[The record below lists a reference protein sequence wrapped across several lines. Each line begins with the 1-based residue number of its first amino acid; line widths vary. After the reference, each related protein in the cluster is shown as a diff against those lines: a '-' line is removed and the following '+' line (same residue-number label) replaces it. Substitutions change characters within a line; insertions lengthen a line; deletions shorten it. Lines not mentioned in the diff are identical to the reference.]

1 MTPADVESVGPIGH
15 VDPTPSRPERTM
27 NKADKIWFDGKL
39 VNWDDAKVHVL
50 THTLHYGVG
59 VFEGIRAYKT
69 ADGRSAVFRLR
80 EHVQRLFDS
89 AHIMLME
96 IPFTHEQVSAAIVE
110 TLRVNKQPEGYIRP
124 LAFFGYGNM
133 GVGAVNPVHLTIATW
148 PWGAY
153 LSDEGLRKG
162 IRAKVSSFNRM
173 HVNVNMVRGK
183 VAGQYVNSFL
193 ANREATLSGYEE
205 AILLD
210 TEGYVAEGS
219 GENIYIVKDGTLFTP
234 PLSSPVLA
242 GITRD
247 CVLRIAR
254 DRNVPVVEQK
264 FTRDT
269 MYLADELF
277 MTGTAAEVTPVRE
290 VDNRRVGRGEP
301 GPVTKGIQETYFRAV
316 HGEEQRYREWL
327 TFY

>member
-1 MTPADVESVGPIGH
+1 
-15 VDPTPSRPERTM
+15 M
-27 NKADKIWFDGKL
+27 NKAEKIWLDGKL

-50 THTLHYGVG
+50 THALHYGVG
-59 VFEGIRAYKT
+59 VFEGIRAYET

-80 EHVQRLFDS
+80 EHMERLYDS
-89 AHIMLME
+89 AHIVLMD
-96 IPFTHEQVSAAIVE
+96 IPFPVERLHEACLE
-110 TLRVNKQPEGYIRP
+110 TLKANKQPEGYIRP
-124 LAFFGYGNM
+124 LAFYGYGSM
-133 GVGAVNPVHLTIATW
+133 GVGAVNPVQVSIATW

-153 LSDEGLRKG
+153 LSDEGLKKG
-162 IRAKVSSFNRM
+162 IRAKVSSFTRM
-173 HVNVNMVRGK
+173 HVNVNMVRAK
-183 VAGQYVNSFL
+183 ISGQYVNSFL
-193 ANREATLSGYEE
+193 ANREATLSGYDE

-219 GENIYIVKDGTLFTP
+219 GENIYIVKNGTLFTP

-247 CVLRIAR
+247 SVLRIAK
-254 DRNVPVVEQK
+254 DLDVPIVEQR

-290 VDNRRVGRGEP
+290 VDNRRVGAGQP
-301 GPVTKGIQETYFRAV
+301 GPVTKKIQDTFFRTV
-316 HGEEQRYREWL
+316 HGEEPRYREWL
-327 TFY
+327 TYY

>member
-1 MTPADVESVGPIGH
+1 MT
-15 VDPTPSRPERTM
+15 
-27 NKADKIWFDGKL
+27 KADKIWLDGKL

-50 THTLHYGVG
+50 THALHYGVG

-80 EHVQRLFDS
+80 EHMQRLYDS
-89 AHIMLME
+89 AHIVLMD
-96 IPFTHEQVSAAIVE
+96 IPYPIERLHEACLE
-110 TLRVNKQPEGYIRP
+110 TLRVNKQAEGYIRP
-124 LAFFGYGNM
+124 LAFFGYGSM
-133 GVGAVNPVHLTIATW
+133 GVGAVNPVQVSIASW

-153 LSDEGLRKG
+153 LSEEGLKKG
-162 IRAKVSSFNRM
+162 IRAKVSSFTRL
-173 HVNVNMVRGK
+173 HVNVNMVRAK
-183 VAGQYVNSFL
+183 VSGQYVNSFL
-193 ANREATLSGYEE
+193 ANREAMLSGYEE

-247 CVLRIAR
+247 SVLRIAR
-254 DRNVPVVEQK
+254 DQGVPIVEQK

-290 VDNRRVGRGEP
+290 VDNRRIGRGEP
-301 GPVTKGIQETYFRAV
+301 GPVTKKLQEMYFRAV
-316 HGEEQRYREWL
+316 HGEEQRYKEWL
-327 TFY
+327 TYY

>member
-1 MTPADVESVGPIGH
+1 MD
-15 VDPTPSRPERTM
+15 
-27 NKADKIWFDGKL
+27 KAEKIWLDGKL
-39 VNWDDAKVHVL
+39 VAWDEAKVHVL
-50 THTLHYGVG
+50 THALHYGVG

-80 EHVQRLFDS
+80 EHMQRLFDS
-89 AHIMLME
+89 AHIVLME
-96 IPFTHEQVSAAIVE
+96 IPYSIDRLCEATLE
-110 TLRVNKQPEGYIRP
+110 TLKVNRQAEGYVRP

-133 GVGAVNPVHLTIATW
+133 GVGAMNPVQVTIATW

-153 LSDEGLRKG
+153 LSEEGLKRG
-162 IRAKVSSFNRM
+162 IRAKVSSFARL
-173 HVNVNMVRGK
+173 HVNVNMVRAK
-183 VAGQYVNSFL
+183 VSGQYVNSFL
-193 ANREATLSGYEE
+193 ANREATLAGYEE

-219 GENIYIVKDGTLFTP
+219 GENIYIVKGGTLYTP

-247 CVLRIAR
+247 SVLRIAK
-254 DRNVPVVEQK
+254 DQGVPIVEQK

-290 VDNRRVGRGEP
+290 VDDRRIGTGSP
-301 GPVTKGIQETYFRAV
+301 GPVTKKIQETYFRAV
-316 HGEEQRYREWL
+316 HGEEARYREWL
-327 TFY
+327 THY

>member
-1 MTPADVESVGPIGH
+1 MDKGE
-15 VDPTPSRPERTM
+15 
-27 NKADKIWFDGKL
+27 KIWLDGKL
-39 VNWDDAKVHVL
+39 VAWDDAKVHVL
-50 THTLHYGVG
+50 THALHYGVG

-80 EHVQRLFDS
+80 EHLQRLYDS
-89 AHIMLME
+89 AHIVLMD
-96 IPFTHEQVSAAIVE
+96 IPFPLERLHEACLE
-110 TLRVNKQPEGYIRP
+110 TLRANKQPEGYIRP
-124 LAFFGYGNM
+124 LAFFGYGSM
-133 GVGAVNPVHLTIATW
+133 GVGAVNPVQVCIATW

-153 LSDEGLRKG
+153 LSDEGLKKG
-162 IRAKVSSFNRM
+162 IRAKVSSFTRM
-173 HVNVNMVRGK
+173 HVNVNMVRAK
-183 VAGQYVNSFL
+183 VSGQYVNSFL
-193 ANREATLSGYEE
+193 ANREAMLSGYDE

-219 GENIYIVKDGTLFTP
+219 GENIYIVKSGTIYTP

-247 CVLRIAR
+247 TVLRIAK
-254 DRNVPVVEQK
+254 DQGIPVVEQK

-290 VDNRRVGRGEP
+290 VDNRRIGQGTA
-301 GPVTKGIQETYFRAV
+301 GPVTKKIQEIYFRTV
-316 HGEEQRYREWL
+316 KGEEPRYREWL
-327 TFY
+327 TSY

>member
-1 MTPADVESVGPIGH
+1 MT
-15 VDPTPSRPERTM
+15 
-27 NKADKIWFDGKL
+27 KADKIWLDGKL

-50 THTLHYGVG
+50 THALHYGVG

-80 EHVQRLFDS
+80 EHMQRLYDS
-89 AHIMLME
+89 AHIVLMD
-96 IPFTHEQVSAAIVE
+96 IPYPIERLHEACLE
-110 TLRVNKQPEGYIRP
+110 TLRVNKQAEGYIRP

-133 GVGAVNPVHLTIATW
+133 GVGAVNPVQVSIASW

-153 LSDEGLRKG
+153 LSEEGLKKG
-162 IRAKVSSFNRM
+162 IRAKVSSFTRL
-173 HVNVNMVRGK
+173 HVNVNMVRAK
-183 VAGQYVNSFL
+183 VSGQYVNSFL
-193 ANREATLSGYEE
+193 ANREAMLSGYEE

-247 CVLRIAR
+247 SVLRIAR
-254 DRNVPVVEQK
+254 DQGVPIVEQK

-290 VDNRRVGRGEP
+290 VDNRRIGRGEP
-301 GPVTKGIQETYFRAV
+301 GPVTKKLQEMYFRAV
-316 HGEEQRYREWL
+316 HGEEQRYKEWL
-327 TFY
+327 TYY

>member
-1 MTPADVESVGPIGH
+1 MT
-15 VDPTPSRPERTM
+15 
-27 NKADKIWFDGKL
+27 KAEKIWLDGKL

-50 THTLHYGVG
+50 THALHYGVG

-80 EHVQRLFDS
+80 EHMQRLYDS
-89 AHIMLME
+89 AHIVLME
-96 IPFTHEQVSAAIVE
+96 IPYPIERLHEACLE
-110 TLRVNKQPEGYIRP
+110 TLRANKQAEGYIRP
-124 LAFFGYGNM
+124 LAFFGYGSM
-133 GVGAVNPVHLTIATW
+133 GVGAINPVQVSIASW

-153 LSDEGLRKG
+153 LSDEGLKKG
-162 IRAKVSSFNRM
+162 IRAKVSSFTRL
-173 HVNVNMVRGK
+173 HVNVNMVRAK
-183 VAGQYVNSFL
+183 VSGQYVNSFL
-193 ANREATLSGYEE
+193 ANREATLAGYEE

-219 GENIYIVKDGTLFTP
+219 GENIYIVKDGILITP

-247 CVLRIAR
+247 SVLRIAR
-254 DRNVPVVEQK
+254 DQGIPVLEQK

-290 VDNRRVGRGEP
+290 VDNRRIGRGEP
-301 GPVTKGIQETYFRAV
+301 GPVTKKIQDTYFRAV
-316 HGEEQRYREWL
+316 HGEEQRYKEWL
-327 TFY
+327 TYY